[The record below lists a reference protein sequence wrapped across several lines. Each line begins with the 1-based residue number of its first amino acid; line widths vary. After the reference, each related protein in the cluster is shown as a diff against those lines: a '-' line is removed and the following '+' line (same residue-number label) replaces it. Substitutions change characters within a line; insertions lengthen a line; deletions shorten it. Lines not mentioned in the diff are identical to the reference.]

1 MENGVT
7 VKLFHFLI
15 TVKNAGPFLGKSKV
29 LFELH
34 RRDIWHCQKGR
45 ERENLPARLSLG
57 RSQEPLY
64 TALAVWRG
72 EGKVLF
78 LKAAFS
84 SPICCLQEV
93 FIGSGD
99 FTFRLSCGK
108 NDLLSN

>member
-1 MENGVT
+1 MQVPSWARVRCFLSSIGVT
-7 VKLFHFLI
+7 SG
-15 TVKNAGPFLGKSKV
+15 T
-29 LFELH
+29 
-34 RRDIWHCQKGR
+34 DWQKGR
-45 ERENLPARLSLG
+45 ERETLPARLSLG

-84 SPICCLQEV
+84 SPICFLQEV

-99 FTFRLSCGK
+99 FTFRLSRGK